1 MFRGVSQ
8 LNLDSKGRLVFPARF
23 RDRLITHCEGEV
35 VATID
40 YRDKCL
46 VIYPLPEWEVIEQ
59 KLIGLSDLRES
70 AKRLKRLLI
79 GHAQELQVDNSGRA
93 LVPSPLRD
101 FAGLKKK
108 VVLIGQG
115 NKLELWDEERWERSR
130 AEWLEEAASADAEL
144 PDDLDGLAL

>member
-23 RDRLITHCEGEV
+23 RDRLINHCDGEV

-59 KLIGLSDLRES
+59 KLIALPDMRES
-70 AKRLKRLLI
+70 TKRFKRLLI
-79 GHAQELQVDNSGRA
+79 GHAQEIQVDNNGRA
-93 LVPSPLRD
+93 LVPPPLRD
-101 FAGLKKK
+101 FAGLAKK

-115 NKLELWDEERWERSR
+115 NKLELWDEARWEQRR
-130 AEWLEEAASADAEL
+130 TQWLEEAAAPDAEL
-144 PDDLDGLAL
+144 PEDLEGLSL

>member
-23 RDRLITHCEGEV
+23 RDRLINHCDGEV

-46 VIYPLPEWEVIEQ
+46 VIYPLPEWEKIEK
-59 KLIGLSDLRES
+59 KLIELSDLRES

-79 GHAQELQVDNSGRA
+79 GHAQEIQVDNNGRA
-93 LVPSPLRD
+93 LVPPPLRD
-101 FAGLKKK
+101 FASLEKR

-115 NKLELWDEERWERSR
+115 NKLELWDETRWEESR
-130 AEWLEEAASADAEL
+130 ARWLEEVAGADAEL
-144 PDDLDGLAL
+144 PGDLEGLSL